1 MGAMELDIL
10 SSPNGM
16 NASVQSLSRLN
27 RVYNQNDSN
36 HGGIT
41 QIPDL
46 QKAPQN
52 AVESSLEYD
61 LGSGDKAISHHKGR
75 EYIQLAALY
84 WCMFL
89 AGWNDGS
96 TGPLLPRI
104 QEVYNVGYIIVS
116 LIFVFA
122 CVGFISGACLNV
134 PFSEKLGFGKTIV
147 LGSFLQQTAYA
158 LQAPQLPFPVFVM
171 SFTINGIGL
180 ALQDAQSNG
189 FVASLKDHA
198 ETKMGL
204 LHATYGA
211 GALCA
216 PLVATQFAQ
225 MEHWSFHYLVSLSV
239 ATINTIV
246 QIAVFRFKTQ
256 DDCLVEI
263 GQEPGEKGTSEHSH
277 FRQIMSLK
285 SVHLLAVFILVYVGV
300 EVTVGGW
307 IVTFIQTVRG
317 GGSKSGYISAGFF
330 GGLMIGRIVL
340 LWVNQKIGERRVLYL
355 YSALAIG
362 LEIVIWLV
370 PSLIGDGVAIA
381 IVGML
386 LGPMYPIT
394 MNHTGRILPRWLL
407 TGSIGWIAGFG
418 QAGSAV
424 LPFMTGALASK
435 FGIKSLQP
443 LLVSMMAF
451 MTILWAFVPG
461 APRKTD

>member
-1 MGAMELDIL
+1 
-10 SSPNGM
+10 M
-16 NASVQSLSRLN
+16 NASAQNLSRLN

-36 HGGIT
+36 HGEIT
-41 QIPDL
+41 QIPDVR
-46 QKAPQN
+46 KVPQI
-52 AVESSLEYD
+52 AVKSTLEHD
-61 LGSGDKAISHHKGR
+61 SGSGGKAISQYKGR

-104 QEVYNVGYIIVS
+104 QEVYNARRQPSVDYIIVS

-134 PFSEKLGFGKTIV
+134 PFSEKLGFGKV
-147 LGSFLQQTAYA
+147 SLFCSFLQQTAYA

>member
-1 MGAMELDIL
+1 MEAMELHVIN
-10 SSPNGM
+10 STNAT
-16 NASVQSLSRLN
+16 NASTQTLSHLN
-27 RVYNQNDSN
+27 RVLDSEIDTPKDIS
-36 HGGIT
+36 IT
-41 QIPDL
+41 E
-46 QKAPQN
+46 N
-52 AVESSLEYD
+52 AQQ
-61 LGSGDKAISHHKGR
+61 GGDKREEERAQYRSR

-96 TGPLLPRI
+96 TGPLLPKI
-104 QEVYNVGYIIVS
+104 QEVGYIIVS

-134 PFSEKLGFGKTIV
+134 PLSEKLGFGKTIV
-147 LGSFLQQTAYA
+147 LGSFLQQMAYA

-171 SFTINGIGL
+171 TYTINGIGL

-204 LHATYGA
+204 LHASYGA

-216 PLVATQFAQ
+216 PLVATQFSQ
-225 MEHWSFHYLVSLSV
+225 MEHWSFYYLVSLSV

-256 DDCLVEI
+256 DDCLAQI

-285 SVHLLAVFILVYVGV
+285 TVHLLAVFILVYVGV

-317 GGSKSGYISAGFF
+317 GGSRSGYISAGFF
-330 GGLMIGRIVL
+330 GGLMIGRIAL
-340 LWVNQKIGERRVLYL
+340 LWVNQKIGERRVLYI

-362 LEIVIWLV
+362 LEVVIWLV

-394 MNHTGRILPRWLL
+394 MNHTGRVLPRWLL

-424 LPFMTGALASK
+424 FPFMTGALASK

-443 LLVSMMAF
+443 LLVSMMVS
-451 MTILWAFVPG
+451 MTILWALVPG
-461 APRKTD
+461 SPRKSD

>member
-1 MGAMELDIL
+1 MEAVELQVLANTGAANT
-10 SSPNGM
+10 STHN
-16 NASVQSLSRLN
+16 LSRLN
-27 RVYNQNDSN
+27 RASDSPEV
-36 HGGIT
+36 GMMSKDSPMSETVQGEK
-41 QIPDL
+41 D
-46 QKAPQN
+46 A
-52 AVESSLEYD
+52 SSVNNNTDSYETTKSQYR
-61 LGSGDKAISHHKGR
+61 AR
-75 EYIQLAALY
+75 EYLQLGALY

-104 QEVYNVGYIIVS
+104 QEVYDVGYIIVS

-134 PFSEKLGFGKTIV
+134 PLSEKLGFGKTIV
-147 LGSFLQQTAYA
+147 LGSVLQQTAYA

-171 SFTINGIGL
+171 AFTINGIGL
-180 ALQDAQSNG
+180 ALEDAQSNG
-189 FVASLKDHA
+189 YVASLKQHS

-216 PLVATQFAQ
+216 PLVATQFYK
-225 MEHWSFHYLVSLSV
+225 MEHWSFHYLVSLSI

-256 DDCLVEI
+256 DDCLAQI
-263 GQEPGEKGTSEHSH
+263 GQEPGEKGTSERSH
-277 FRQIMSLK
+277 FRQILSLRT
-285 SVHLLAVFILVYVGV
+285 VHLLALFILVYVGV

-307 IVTFIQTVRG
+307 IVTFIQKVRG
-317 GGSKSGYISAGFF
+317 GGSQSGYISAGFF
-330 GGLMIGRIVL
+330 GGLMLGRIVL
-340 LWVNQKIGERRVLYL
+340 LWVNQKVGERRVLYL
-355 YSALAIG
+355 YSSLAIG

-394 MNHTGRILPRWLL
+394 MNHTGRVLPRWLL

-435 FGIKSLQP
+435 FGITSLQP
-443 LLVSMMAF
+443 LLISMMAF
-451 MTILWAFVPG
+451 MTILWALVPG
-461 APRKTD
+461 GPRKSD

>member
-10 SSPNGM
+10 SNPNGA
-16 NASVQSLSRLN
+16 NASAQSLSRLN
-27 RVYNQNDSN
+27 RVYAQNDSN

-52 AVESSLEYD
+52 AVESTLEYD
-61 LGSGDKAISHHKGR
+61 VGSRDKAISQYKGR

-104 QEVYNVGYIIVS
+104 QEVGYIIVS

-158 LQAPQLPFPVFVM
+158 LQSPQLPFPVFVM

-189 FVASLKDHA
+189 FVASLRDHA

-204 LHATYGA
+204 LHASYGA

-225 MEHWSFHYLVSLSV
+225 MNHWSFYYLVSLSV
-239 ATINTIV
+239 ATINTVV

-277 FRQIMSLK
+277 FRQIMALK